1 MKSSKNL
8 LFYLITLLLFTGCH
22 EDMDDVLRPA
32 STLEIKNFIW
42 RGMNNIYLYKADVPD
57 LANSRFANQQELD
70 EFLKTFDSPEDLF
83 YNGLVADQDEFS
95 FLVDDYIEL
104 EKFFDGINLSNGMQF
119 GLRKYPASSSQVI
132 GYVRYV
138 LPNTSAEEKGLKRG
152 DIFNSIDGVQLT
164 VDNYS
169 RLLEPDAYTIGLA
182 TLEGGAITPTGETI
196 ALEKQEYTT
205 NPVFMS
211 KTIDVDNRK
220 VGYLMYNGFTST
232 FDGVLNE
239 AFGQFKSNG
248 ITDLI
253 VDLRYNGGGSVE
265 TANDLASMITGQ
277 FVGEIFYTEQWNDEY
292 QTYFEENEPES
303 LINRFNSKI
312 NTGEQINSLN
322 LNKVY
327 IITTLRTASASE
339 LLING
344 LEPYIDVVQ
353 IGERTTGKFQAST
366 TLYDSEDFGR
376 RGANP
381 NHTYAIQ
388 PLIFKTL
395 NANGKTDYHDGLNPD
410 IELIEDIENLGIIG
424 DLNEPLLQATLNDIQ
439 GIPQQMQMNPDLF
452 SGRLK
457 ENIMKDPLY
466 QKMYSGKKL
475 PALQTSEMQ

>member
-8 LFYLITLLLFTGCH
+8 LFYLFTLLLLTGCH
-22 EDMDDVLRPA
+22 DDMDDVLRPA
-32 STLEIKNFIW
+32 SSQEIKNFIW

-57 LANSRFANQQELD
+57 LANTRFANQQELD
-70 EFLKTFDSPEDLF
+70 KFLETFDTPEDLF
-83 YNGLVADQDEFS
+83 YNGLVSDQDEFS

-119 GLRKYPASSSQVI
+119 GLKKYPASSSQVI

-138 LPNTSAEEKGLKRG
+138 LPNTSAEENELKRG
-152 DIFNSIDGVQLT
+152 DIFNTVDGVQLT

-169 RLLEPDAYTIGLA
+169 KLLEPDAYTIGLA
-182 TLEGGAITPTGETI
+182 TIEGGVITSTGETI
-196 ALEKQEYTT
+196 VLEKQEYTS
-205 NPVFMS
+205 NPVFLS
-211 KTIDVDNRK
+211 KTIDVNSMK

-239 AFGQFKSNG
+239 AFGQFKSDG

-277 FVGEIFYTEQWNDEY
+277 FTGEIFYTEQWNEEY
-292 QTYFEENEPES
+292 QVYFEENEPES

-312 NTGEQINSLN
+312 NTGEQINSLS

-344 LEPYIDVVQ
+344 LEPYINVVQ

-366 TLYDSEDFGR
+366 TLYDSKDFNR
-376 RGANP
+376 SGANP

-395 NANGKTDYHDGLNPD
+395 NASGKTDYYNGLNPD
-410 IELIEDIENLGIIG
+410 VDQIEDIENLGIIG
-424 DLNEPLLQATLNDIQ
+424 DLNEPLLQAALNDINGVSQ
-439 GIPQQMQMNPDLF
+439 KISTKRSSVLSDHIEFQD
-452 SGRLK
+452 
-457 ENIMKDPLY
+457 KDPLF
-466 QKMYSGKKL
+466 QKMFTNKKL
-475 PALQTSEMQ
+475 PELQSALLK

>member
-8 LFYLITLLLFTGCH
+8 LFYLILLLVLTGCH
-22 EDMDDVLRPA
+22 DDMDDVLRPA
-32 STLEIKNFIW
+32 SSQEIKNFIW

-57 LANSRFANQQELD
+57 LANTRFANQQELD
-70 EFLKTFDSPEDLF
+70 EFLETFESPEDLF
-83 YNGLVADQDEFS
+83 YNGLVADQDDFS
-95 FLVDDYIEL
+95 FLVNDYIEL
-104 EKFFDGINLSNGMQF
+104 EKLFDGINRSNGMQF
-119 GLRKYPASSSQVI
+119 GLRTYPTSSSQVI

-138 LPNTSAEEKGLKRG
+138 LPNTSAEVNGVTRG
-152 DIFNSIDGVQLT
+152 DIFNTIDGVQLT

-169 RLLEPDAYTIGLA
+169 TLLEPDMYTIGLA
-182 TLEGGAITPTGETI
+182 TIEGGVITPSGETI
-196 ALEKQEYTT
+196 TLEKDEYTS
-205 NPVFMS
+205 NPVFLS
-211 KTIDVDNRK
+211 KTINVDGRK
-220 VGYLMYNGFTST
+220 VGYLMYNGFTSA
-232 FDGVLNE
+232 FDGALNE
-239 AFGQFKSNG
+239 AFGSLKSEG

-277 FVGEIFYTEQWNDEY
+277 FMGEVFYTEQWNDEY

-303 LINRFNSKI
+303 LINRFNTKI

-344 LEPYIDVVQ
+344 LEPYINVVQ

-395 NANGKTDYHDGLNPD
+395 NAEGRTDYHDGLNPD
-410 IELIEDIENLGIIG
+410 IELIENIENLGIIG
-424 DLNEPLLQATLNDIQ
+424 DLNEPLLQAALNDIQ
-439 GIPQQMQMNPDLF
+439 GISQQMMVNPDR
-452 SGRLK
+452 SARIE
-457 ENIMKDPLY
+457 ENIMNDQLY

-475 PALQTSEMQ
+475 PALQTSEVQ